1 MPAVEPAVKVVTLEE
16 NIACV
21 TLNRP
26 KRLNAIDGSLINGV
40 DDALDMLSG
49 GDFRVAILTGAGR
62 GFCAGADL
70 SGTGQP
76 WTKPK
81 PPRARPSRPTTTL
94 RSAWLTCS
102 PGFTSCP
109 FR

>member
-1 MPAVEPAVKVVTLEE
+1 MAAVELETLED

-26 KRLNAIDGSLINGV
+26 ERLNAIDGSLIDGM
-40 DDALDMLSG
+40 DKALDALDALGG

-70 SGTGQP
+70 SGTGEP
-76 WTKPK
+76 WTKVK
-81 PPRARPSRPTTTL
+81 PTTPPFKTNYDAQVRL
-94 RSAWLTCS
+94 ADL
-102 PGFTSCP
+102 FT
-109 FR
+109 RLYEL